1 MNDHSDWPILGHFSG
16 GKEEGHFIRTSLLE
30 SPGMGFSWERQTLSP
45 EEGEVDG

>member
-1 MNDHSDWPILGHFSG
+1 MIVLIGPYWVTCPG
-16 GKEEGHFIRTSLLE
+16 GKEEGHFTRTFLLE